1 MPVGR
6 GYEGSIRLGNEGD
19 AAAERINNNGAA
31 TSTSGTDFGNAIKN
45 FARSVNLAGC
55 STGGQGAGGQLL
67 RDIEATGVRATAY
80 TSSVYYGT
88 SKMYIDNW
96 GTKVPTPGS
105 VALLALAGLTAALRR
120 RA

>member
-1 MPVGR
+1 VPVGR

-105 VALLALAGLTAALRR
+105 VALLGLAGLTAALRR